1 MRGLALSMKTES
13 YMGLGPSGFHRLV
26 YAEWGAATAPRT
38 LICVHGLTRNG
49 RDFDR
54 LAAALSERYRVICPD
69 VAGRGRSDWLPAAEY
84 TYPQYLADM
93 TVLIARLGAGDVDW
107 LGTSMGGLIGMQLA
121 AAAQSPVRR
130 LILNDIGPFIP
141 KAALAR
147 IGDYVGKDPHFAS
160 LDELEAYLRKIHA
173 PFGPMTDQDW
183 RHLALQGYRR
193 RENGGF
199 ALAYDPG
206 VAAGFLAGVKQ
217 DVDLWALWDKI
228 ACPVLVLRGANSDVL
243 TASTAKEMQ
252 KRGPKAKVIDCAGA
266 GHAPGLVTEDQ
277 IAAIRDWLAQTA

>member
-1 MRGLALSMKTES
+1 MRGPALSMKTES

-130 LILNDIGPFIP
+130 LILNDVGPFIP
-141 KAALAR
+141 KAALTR
-147 IGDYVGKDPHFAS
+147 IADYVGKDPHFAS
-160 LDELEAYLRKIHA
+160 LDELEAHLRKIHA

-199 ALAYDPG
+199 GLAYDPSI
-206 VAAGFLAGVKQ
+206 AAGVVAGVKQ

-228 ACPVLVLRGANSDVL
+228 TCPVLVLRGVNSDLL

>member
-217 DVDLWALWDKI
+217 DIDLWALWEKI

-243 TASTAKEMQ
+243 TAATAKEMQ

>member
-1 MRGLALSMKTES
+1 
-13 YMGLGPSGFHRLV
+13 
-26 YAEWGAATAPRT
+26 

-121 AAAQSPVRR
+121 AAAHSPVRR

-199 ALAYDPG
+199 SLAYDPG
-206 VAAGFLAGVKQ
+206 IAAGFVAGVKQ
-217 DVDLWALWDKI
+217 DVDLWALWDKV

>member
-1 MRGLALSMKTES
+1 MKTES
-13 YMGLGPSGFHRLV
+13 CMGLGPSGFHRLV

-54 LAAALSERYRVICPD
+54 LAAALSEKYRVICPD
-69 VAGRGRSDWLPAAEY
+69 VPGRGRSDWLPAAEY

-107 LGTSMGGLIGMQLA
+107 LGTSMGGLIGMMLA
-121 AAAQSPVRR
+121 ASANSPVRR

-199 ALAYDPG
+199 GLAYDPG
-206 VAAGFLAGVKQ
+206 IAAGFLAVKE
-217 DVDLWALWDKI
+217 DVDLWAVWDKVT
-228 ACPVLVLRGANSDVL
+228 CPVLVLRGANSDVL
-243 TASTAKEMQ
+243 TAATAKEMQ
-252 KRGPKAKVIDCAGA
+252 KRGPKTKVIDCVGA

>member
-84 TYPQYLADM
+84 SYPQYLADM

-147 IGDYVGKDPHFAS
+147 LGDYVGKDPHFAS

-199 ALAYDPG
+199 SLAYDPG
-206 VAAGFLAGVKQ
+206 IAAGFAAGVKQ

>member
-93 TVLIARLGAGDVDW
+93 TVMIARLGAGDVDW

-160 LDELEAYLRKIHA
+160 LDELEAYLRRIHA

-206 VAAGFLAGVKQ
+206 IAAGFVAGVKQ
-217 DVDLWALWDKI
+217 DVDLWAIWDKV

>member
-1 MRGLALSMKTES
+1 MKTES

-26 YAEWGAATAPRT
+26 YAEWGAAAAPRT

-54 LAAALSERYRVICPD
+54 LAAVLSERCRVICPD

-141 KAALAR
+141 KAALRASAT
-147 IGDYVGKDPHFAS
+147 ISAGSAFAS
-160 LDELEAYLRKIHA
+160 LDELEAYLRKLHA

-199 ALAYDPG
+199 GLAYDPG
-206 VAAGFLAGVKQ
+206 IAAGYVAGVKQ

-228 ACPVLVLRGANSDVL
+228 ACPVLVLHGANSDVL

-252 KRGPKAKVIDCAGA
+252 KRGPKAKVIDGAGA

-277 IAAIRDWLAQTA
+277 IAAIRDWRAQRDMPV

>member
-1 MRGLALSMKTES
+1 MKTES
-13 YMGLGPSGFHRLV
+13 CMGLGPSGFHRLV
-26 YAEWGAATAPRT
+26 YAEWGAAAAPRT

-54 LAAALSERYRVICPD
+54 LAAALSEKYRVICPD
-69 VAGRGRSDWLPAAEY
+69 VPGRGRSDWLPAAEY

-107 LGTSMGGLIGMQLA
+107 LGTSMGGLIGMMLA
-121 AAAQSPVRR
+121 ASANSPVRR

-199 ALAYDPG
+199 GLAYDPG
-206 VAAGFLAGVKQ
+206 IAAGFLAVKE
-217 DVDLWALWDKI
+217 DVDLWAVWDKVT
-228 ACPVLVLRGANSDVL
+228 CPVLVLRGANSDVL
-243 TASTAKEMQ
+243 TAATAKEMQ
-252 KRGPKAKVIDCAGA
+252 KRGPKAKVIDCPGA

-277 IAAIRDWLAQTA
+277 IAAIRDWLAQTT

>member
-1 MRGLALSMKTES
+1 M
-13 YMGLGPSGFHRLV
+13 
-26 YAEWGAATAPRT
+26 
-38 LICVHGLTRNG
+38 
-49 RDFDR
+49 
-54 LAAALSERYRVICPD
+54 ICPD
-69 VAGRGRSDWLPAAEY
+69 VAGRGRSDWLPAADY

-199 ALAYDPG
+199 GLAYDPG
-206 VAAGFLAGVKQ
+206 IAAGFVAGVKQ

-228 ACPVLVLRGANSDVL
+228 ACPVLVLHGANSDVL
-243 TASTAKEMQ
+243 TASDGQGNAEARPEGQ
-252 KRGPKAKVIDCAGA
+252 GHRLRRRRPCAGA
-266 GHAPGLVTEDQ
+266 GDGRPDRRDPRLAGADSVTW
-277 IAAIRDWLAQTA
+277 RH

>member
-147 IGDYVGKDPHFAS
+147 IADYVGKDPHFAS

-206 VAAGFLAGVKQ
+206 IAAGFVAGVKQ
-217 DVDLWALWDKI
+217 DVDLWAIWDKI

>member
-1 MRGLALSMKTES
+1 MICADAYPGLRL
-13 YMGLGPSGFHRLV
+13 MGFRSAAKMLTIQRSGYHAEAGAVHEDRERTSVSGPHGFHRLV
-26 YAEWGAATAPRT
+26 YTEWGDATAPRT

-69 VAGRGRSDWLPAAEY
+69 VPGRGRSDWLPAADY
-84 TYPQYLADM
+84 TIAQYLADM
-93 TVLIARLGAGDVDW
+93 TVLIARLGAVDVDW

-199 ALAYDPG
+199 GLAYDPAIG
-206 VAAGFLAGVKQ
+206 RAFS
-217 DVDLWALWDKI
+217 
-228 ACPVLVLRGANSDVL
+228 P
-243 TASTAKEMQ
+243 TA
-252 KRGPKAKVIDCAGA
+252 
-266 GHAPGLVTEDQ
+266 
-277 IAAIRDWLAQTA
+277 

>member
-121 AAAQSPVRR
+121 AAAHSPVRR

-199 ALAYDPG
+199 SLAYDPG
-206 VAAGFLAGVKQ
+206 IAAGFVAGVKQ
-217 DVDLWALWDKI
+217 DVDLWALWDKV

>member
-1 MRGLALSMKTES
+1 MEGLALSMKTES
-13 YMGLGPSGFHRLV
+13 YLGLGPSGFHRLA
-26 YAEWGAATAPRT
+26 YAEWGGAAAART

-54 LAAALSERYRVICPD
+54 LAAALSERHRVICPD
-69 VAGRGRSDWLPAAEY
+69 IAGRGRSDWLPAKEY
-84 TYPQYLADM
+84 NYPQYLADM
-93 TVLIARLGAGDVDW
+93 AVLVARLGSGDVDW
-107 LGTSMGGLIGMQLA
+107 LGTSMGGLMGMQLA
-121 AAAQSPVRR
+121 AAANSPVRR

-173 PFGPMTDQDW
+173 PFGPLGDQDW

-199 ALAYDPG
+199 GLAYDPG
-206 VAAGFLAGVKQ
+206 IAEGYLANVKD

-228 ACPVLVLRGANSDVL
+228 ACPVLVLRGAVSDVL
-243 TASTAKEMQ
+243 TADTAKKMQ
-252 KRGPKAKVIDCAGA
+252 ARGPKAKVFEFAGT
-266 GHAPGLVTEDQ
+266 GHAPALVSEDQ

>member
-206 VAAGFLAGVKQ
+206 VAAGFVAGVKQ
-217 DVDLWALWDKI
+217 DVDLWAIWDKV

>member
-217 DVDLWALWDKI
+217 DIDLWALWDKI

-243 TASTAKEMQ
+243 TAATAKEMQ

>member
-1 MRGLALSMKTES
+1 
-13 YMGLGPSGFHRLV
+13 
-26 YAEWGAATAPRT
+26 
-38 LICVHGLTRNG
+38 
-49 RDFDR
+49 
-54 LAAALSERYRVICPD
+54 LAAALSEKYRVICPD
-69 VAGRGRSDWLPAAEY
+69 VPGRGRSDWLPAAEY

-107 LGTSMGGLIGMQLA
+107 LGTSMGGLIGMMLA
-121 AAAQSPVRR
+121 ASANSPVRR

-147 IGDYVGKDPHFAS
+147 IGDYVGKDPHFAT

-193 RENGGF
+193 RESGGF
-199 ALAYDPG
+199 GLAYDPG
-206 VAAGFLAGVKQ
+206 IAAGFLAVQ
-217 DVDLWALWDKI
+217 EDVDLWAVWDKI
-228 ACPVLVLRGANSDVL
+228 VCPVLVLRGATSDVL
-243 TASTAKEMQ
+243 TAATAKEMQ

-266 GHAPGLVTEDQ
+266 GHAPGLVSEDQ

>member
-1 MRGLALSMKTES
+1 MQGPALSMKTES

-199 ALAYDPG
+199 GLAYDPG
-206 VAAGFLAGVKQ
+206 IAVNFLAGVKE
-217 DVDLWALWDKI
+217 DLDLWAVWDKI
-228 ACPVLVLRGANSDVL
+228 ACPVLVLRGATSDVL

-252 KRGPKAKVIDCAGA
+252 KRGPKAKVIECAGA

-277 IAAIRDWLAQTA
+277 IAAIRDWLAQTV

>member
-1 MRGLALSMKTES
+1 MQGPALSMKTES

-107 LGTSMGGLIGMQLA
+107 LGTSMGGLIGIQLA

-199 ALAYDPG
+199 SLAYDPG
-206 VAAGFLAGVKQ
+206 IAAVFVAGVKQ

-228 ACPVLVLRGANSDVL
+228 ACPVLVLRGMNSDVL
-243 TASTAKEMQ
+243 TAATAKEMQ

>member
-193 RENGGF
+193 RESGGF